1 MELEFEN
8 VGFEERGKPEYPEEN
23 LSEQGREPTTNST
36 HIIYGVDARSWTR
49 ATLVGGEGSH
59 HRVILAPQRE
69 KKTAC
74 RVKVTN
80 WSEQSLHQKYSG
92 TTRVY
97 SLSCWN
103 FFVPPLIKPTDLE
116 WNSQLVQT
124 ILANVTNTVI
134 DKQKQNKFST
144 HEWVMW
150 TFNSVNPSNS
160 FSWSGSYLAGQK
172 TLSRF
177 FFFQILMK
185 TSKQIYIDIAT
196 KSTLK
201 LWNLPSLK
209 VKRPKWAKML
219 PNKVLQT
226 TIQTSVKFR
235 DFAVFAELYL
245 H

>member
-1 MELEFEN
+1 M
-8 VGFEERGKPEYPEEN
+8 
-23 LSEQGREPTTNST
+23 
-36 HIIYGVDARSWTR
+36 
-49 ATLVGGEGSH
+49 
-59 HRVILAPQRE
+59 
-69 KKTAC
+69 
-74 RVKVTN
+74 KVTN

-97 SLSCWN
+97 SLSCWK

-209 VKRPKWAKML
+209 VKRPKWANML

-235 DFAVFAELYL
+235 DFAVFAELFISFHCNKSLSYKL
-245 H
+245 GNFIDLRPSFQPCWRIFANFSQSKVQKSWKGLYSRFSRLFSRITG